1 MFSSF
6 QLPQEGFARLAQAQ
20 LQHPERTPRVRAT
33 RQKVLGVCKGAR
45 RVWLQ
50 KAQIVGI
57 DTVYFSHVAASA
69 ARCRRDNCLLWPRL
83 VTAAAC
89 RVCRRTPG
97 GARCACKTRRLV
109 AGESYRDR
117 YVLYDCPSV
126 GRRLA
131 NVGRPRAP
139 PGSAFVRL
147 SGTVCAPRFGTRHG
161 D

>member
-89 RVCRRTPG
+89 RVCRRLGEHAVPAKRG
-97 GARCACKTRRLV
+97 GWLLASRIGTGTFYTTVQVWGGGSPTSAVHVLPQAARLC
-109 AGESYRDR
+109 G
-117 YVLYDCPSV
+117 
-126 GRRLA
+126 
-131 NVGRPRAP
+131 
-139 PGSAFVRL
+139 
-147 SGTVCAPRFGTRHG
+147 
-161 D
+161 